1 MNVLIWTAQSINLS
15 TIKETER
22 QTDRRMGTAGT
33 DVPDGTDKTDNI
45 NVDIA
50 TRRVNESND

>member
-22 QTDRRMGTAGT
+22 HRETEWTDKTERERETY
-33 DVPDGTDKTDNI
+33 KTDNI
-45 NVDIA
+45 NIDGK
-50 TRRVNESND
+50 RQ